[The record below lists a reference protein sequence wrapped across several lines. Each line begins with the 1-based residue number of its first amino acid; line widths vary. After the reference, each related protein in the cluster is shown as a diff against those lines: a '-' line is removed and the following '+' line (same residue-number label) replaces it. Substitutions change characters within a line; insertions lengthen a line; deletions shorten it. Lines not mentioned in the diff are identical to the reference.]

1 MRHTLRH
8 NRGSARAVIGGGHQ
22 PRPEV
27 YRVAQF
33 VGTQDLGQS
42 EQTSTVE
49 ILNTCQTDH
58 IALSSR
64 AYLYFFLLY
73 AHVALR
79 ISAYGEH
86 LLCNINICI
95 ISLE

>member
-64 AYLYFFLLY
+64 AYLYFF
-73 AHVALR
+73 
-79 ISAYGEH
+79 
-86 LLCNINICI
+86 
-95 ISLE
+95 